1 MEAHD
6 NGNDVT
12 KLFYDKNNWILMSG
26 AKDKS
31 IKFWKLPG
39 NRINSDVLRFE
50 NEELKKINNEI
61 GRRRIKVQ

>member
-1 MEAHD
+1 
-6 NGNDVT
+6 
-12 KLFYDKNNWILMSG
+12 MSG